1 MNHQVTGIVSI
12 SVRRWPPDHLDT
24 SIRRLFK
31 KLLKHCFLNSDF
43 KDFVG
48 RRIVDFAH
56 CRRHF
61 GNDTKLV
68 CFDGEEEGIENI
80 APDTLVRLG

>member
-1 MNHQVTGIVSI
+1 MDKINLGKVLSLGH
-12 SVRRWPPDHLDT
+12 
-24 SIRRLFK
+24 
-31 KLLKHCFLNSDF
+31 
-43 KDFVG
+43 
-48 RRIVDFAH
+48 RIVDFAH
-56 CRRHF
+56 CRRHI